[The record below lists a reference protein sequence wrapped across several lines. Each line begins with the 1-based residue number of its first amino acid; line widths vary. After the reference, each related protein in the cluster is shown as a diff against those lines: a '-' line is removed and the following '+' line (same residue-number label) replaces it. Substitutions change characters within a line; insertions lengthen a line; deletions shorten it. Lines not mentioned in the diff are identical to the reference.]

1 MYSPCYVCL
10 RTLDYVRVS
19 IFVAKCM
26 PPLLHAF
33 INISC
38 DKNRFLHSESI
49 VLVVTWALKQWSLFQ
64 KKLGGTTRITAGFLT
79 QYFKV
84 KFESSR
90 NTKVIEWQHFLYRC
104 Y

>member
-1 MYSPCYVCL
+1 
-10 RTLDYVRVS
+10 
-19 IFVAKCM
+19 M

-38 DKNRFLHSESI
+38 DKNRFLHNESI

-64 KKLGGTTRITAGFLT
+64 KKLGGTTRIAAGFLT